1 MDEQNHQ
8 TSRTG
13 SSGLPTGE
21 SALPNLVQSQ
31 SGSTVAYYGDPARVR
46 EGFAIALG
54 LLGLSAGVEDD
65 VMHNQSEGGE

>member
-8 TSRTG
+8 KSRTG
-13 SSGLPTGE
+13 SGGLPTGD
-21 SALPNLVQSQ
+21 SAQPRLTSSQ
-31 SGSTVAYYGDPARVR
+31 TDSTVVYYGDAARAR

>member
-13 SSGLPTGE
+13 SGGLPTGE
-21 SALPNLVQSQ
+21 SAQPRLTSSQ
-31 SGSTVAYYGDPARVR
+31 AGSAVTYYGDAARVR

-54 LLGLSAGVEDD
+54 VLGLSVGVEDD

>member
-13 SSGLPTGE
+13 SGGLPTGE
-21 SALPNLVQSQ
+21 SAQPRLTLNQT
-31 SGSTVAYYGDPARVR
+31 GSTVAYYGDAARVR

-54 LLGLSAGVEDD
+54 ILGLSAGMEDD